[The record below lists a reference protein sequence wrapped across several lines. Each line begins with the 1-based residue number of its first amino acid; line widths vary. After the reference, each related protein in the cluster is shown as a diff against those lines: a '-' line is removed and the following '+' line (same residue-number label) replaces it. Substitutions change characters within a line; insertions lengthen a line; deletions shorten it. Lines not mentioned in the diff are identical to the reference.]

1 MLPVRVIIFG
11 ERVESPNLRSDDH
24 LQVNRQRIHATR
36 YKATPALVV
45 DVRVRQ
51 NRSAEAVIDLC
62 NSAHCEIGESRP
74 SPSPFLDKTFFLQAY
89 EYPVT
94 DDDVIENLDPDLVA
108 RLYQLFRRPDVLL
121 ARLWV
126 A

>member
-1 MLPVRVIIFG
+1 MSCRHLPYMRQTFRDDGYRCDLLMPRVKVTDFWHLVNTG
-11 ERVESPNLRSDDH
+11 RVAPPHPHR
-24 LQVNRQRIHATR
+24 
-36 YKATPALVV
+36 
-45 DVRVRQ
+45 
-51 NRSAEAVIDLC
+51 
-62 NSAHCEIGESRP
+62 
-74 SPSPFLDKTFFLQAY
+74 LDKTFFLQAY